1 MARSSSGL
9 RATSATRPRPP
20 PSTAM
25 RLRVRPPLLLADRT
39 TEAST
44 VTIPALPRS
53 TSQMTIR
60 RRTGWLTTDSASLVV
75 NPTPKNADRAWNRAT
90 SRERPVCTSA
100 EVPTRVISRLTE
112 TERRTAMTAA
122 TLWLFPQGGRDIGD
136 HVAEVVVPGRSEGS
150 PAVADG
156 EAVAGAVPS
165 QGRTGRVRLEPVH
178 LDEHSLPRPHQVRL
192 DDRAVEVE
200 QAVDDRFGEA
210 GPADGTEQAAF
221 EDAAGRAGGGAVRG
235 EQRPEVGRSG
245 PAAEHPLDDLRP
257 DPPPPLR
264 PLEDR
269 FEHRRGGEVD
279 EEAGDRGAGD
289 AAGVRRGHRGP
300 ADAHAGNPRAS
311 RKGHRHVQALHLALP

>member
-1 MARSSSGL
+1 
-9 RATSATRPRPP
+9 
-20 PSTAM
+20 M
-25 RLRVRPPLLLADRT
+25 RLRAMSPRIASPAASRASSVRPTPLDRV
-39 TEAST
+39 TERITDART
-44 VTIPALPRS
+44 VTIPALPS
-53 TSQMTIR
+53 TTSHRTMR

-75 NPTPKNADRAWNRAT
+75 KPTPKNADRAWNRAT
-90 SRERPVCTSA
+90 SRERPVWTSA

-112 TERRTAMTAA
+112 TVRRTAMTAA

-156 EAVAGAVPS
+156 EAVAGTVPS

-269 FEHRRGGEVD
+269 FEHR
-279 EEAGDRGAGD
+279 
-289 AAGVRRGHRGP
+289 
-300 ADAHAGNPRAS
+300 
-311 RKGHRHVQALHLALP
+311 